1 MFLPD
6 SGEKIMLV
14 FLITGNSDHLG
25 AFLIAQLMKKCLQC
39 KKPRFESWVRKI
51 LQRRDRPPTAV
62 LWPGEFHGLYSP
74 WGSRE
79 LDMTEQLS
87 L

>member
-25 AFLIAQLMKKCLQC
+25 AFLIAQLFKNLPAMKDTL
-39 KKPRFESWVRKI
+39 VRLLGWEDPLEK
-51 LQRRDRPPTAV
+51 
-62 LWPGEFHGLYSP
+62 G
-74 WGSRE
+74 
-79 LDMTEQLS
+79 
-87 L
+87 

>member
-25 AFLIAQLMKKCLQC
+25 ASLIAQLIKKCLQC
-39 KKPRFESWVRKI
+39 KKPRFDSWVRKI
-51 LQRRDRPPTAV
+51 LQRRDRLPTPV
-62 LWPGEFHGLYSP
+62 FWSGEFHGLYTP
-74 WGSRE
+74 WGSQE
-79 LDMTEQLS
+79 SDMIERFS